1 MFASAAP
8 KRARLSSSSHGA
20 PIIALHL
27 YDSRMKSDDRYT
39 VSADVTKNQLSVH
52 FRGDIDQAC
61 MRACVDQ
68 IVIQLPSL
76 TKGFK
81 ILTDLSG
88 LNSMDEL
95 CVSELKRMMDVC
107 RKSGVGIVARV
118 IPDPAKDIGFNIL
131 SLFHY
136 RNKVHVQTFPS
147 LAEAEAAL
155 K

>member
-1 MFASAAP
+1 MVPFGLSAP
-8 KRARLSSSSHGA
+8 NT
-20 PIIALHL
+20 ALHL
-27 YDSRMKSDDRYT
+27 YDFRMKSDDRYT

-52 FRGDIDQAC
+52 FSGDVDLAC

-68 IVIQLPSL
+68 IVIQMPNL

-81 ILTDLSG
+81 ILTDLSN
-88 LNSMDEL
+88 LNSMDSL

-107 RKSGVGIVARV
+107 RKSGAGTVARV

-136 RNKVHVQTFPS
+136 RDKVHVLTFQT
-147 LAEAEAAL
+147 LAEAKQAL
-155 K
+155 A